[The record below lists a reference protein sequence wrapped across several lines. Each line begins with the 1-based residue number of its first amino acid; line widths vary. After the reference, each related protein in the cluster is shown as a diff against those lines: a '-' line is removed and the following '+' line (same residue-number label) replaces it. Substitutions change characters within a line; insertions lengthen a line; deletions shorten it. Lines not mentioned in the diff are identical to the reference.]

1 MPQQTTKKSTL
12 FRMIYLHQPIAGLL
26 TKTSQLFSGRVNRYY
41 ASVSGRRT
49 TPSKRMLPSAFKQNQ
64 AAVPGWTL

>member
-26 TKTSQLFSGRVNRYY
+26 TKTSQLFSGRVTNLLGF
-41 ASVSGRRT
+41 SSGLT
-49 TPSKRMLPSAFKQNQ
+49 LIIKLQILSSAKYFQ
-64 AAVPGWTL
+64 